1 MTTTR
6 LTTKTAADAA
16 RLKDKLAE
24 IARLTNEAEALKW
37 SVLDSREVG
46 TQTLI
51 AGLYGVRRQAVGQ
64 WIAAREA
71 ARTVARRSLETGR
84 LYCTAAGCA
93 PKDGDALEPLKS
105 EDLPDGGVCA
115 ECGIDVL
122 IEDTRKT
129 A

>member
-6 LTTKTAADAA
+6 LTEKTSANVKA
-16 RLKDKLAE
+16 LKDKLAE

-71 ARTVARRSLETGR
+71 ARRPRRQGQDGALRVPLGR
-84 LYCTAAGCA
+84 
-93 PKDGDALEPLKS
+93 
-105 EDLPDGGVCA
+105 
-115 ECGIDVL
+115 
-122 IEDTRKT
+122 
-129 A
+129 